1 MTNEE
6 FKARLISVL
15 EDLNESIISL
25 SEKLEAL

>member
-6 FKARLISVL
+6 FKARLINVL